1 VGIHN
6 GFGNQP
12 KEMKMKMKP
21 GIALVTLLAG
31 TAMLATGQSMAAAFY
46 LSQVGTPMSIGT
58 VGVANTVNTWGAD
71 AAWAQPAGMVD
82 LKEDTVN
89 VTGLTLLLPE
99 MEFDSSIAGAGGG
112 DGGNAGDPAII
123 PSHFTVKKLSDRTS
137 VGIAITA
144 PMGGAMDYGDNF
156 AGRYGAQKIALQGLG
171 ISPSIGYKVN
181 DQLSIGVGVSVIYT
195 LFEED
200 VAINLPGPAADGKVK
215 MEDLDD
221 WGYQPF
227 LGLTYAFS
235 ERLMLG
241 VVYRAEMDVD
251 LEGDIKFRGVPLPG
265 GDVELS
271 WDNPQWLEAAL
282 RFDLNNNYYVATNL
296 GWQDWSKFSENELTV
311 TPGVAVLDRDWKD
324 TWRTGIAFGHFAGTR
339 GWSFGL
345 SYDSSPVTDKN
356 RTIDL
361 PMDEQL
367 QAGASYFVEGKK
379 LSYAIGTS
387 VMYAGDA
394 KVDQTAQGVR
404 FKGEF
409 DTNLVFS
416 LGGTV
421 RYTF

>member
-1 VGIHN
+1 MCSAEER
-6 GFGNQP
+6 
-12 KEMKMKMKP
+12 KLKMRLD
-21 GIALVTLLAG
+21 IAL
-31 TAMLATGQSMAAAFY
+31 TAFLTGAALLATGQSMAAAFY
-46 LSQVGTPMSIGT
+46 LTQVGTPLSIGT
-58 VGVANTVNTWGAD
+58 VGVANTVNNWGAD

-89 VTGLTLLLPE
+89 VTGLTLLYPE
-99 MEFDSSIAGAGGG
+99 MEFDSSIAEAGGG

-156 AGRYGAQKIALQGLG
+156 VGRYGAQKIALQGVG
-171 ISPSIGYKVN
+171 ISPSVGYRVN
-181 DQLSIGVGVSVIYT
+181 DKLAIGAGVTITYT

-200 VAINLPGPAADGKVK
+200 VAINTPGADGKVK

-235 ERLMLG
+235 DQVTLG
-241 VVYRAEMDVD
+241 VVYRAETDVD

-265 GDVELS
+265 GDVKLD

-282 RFDLNNNYYVATNL
+282 RFDLNNDYYVATNL
-296 GWQDWSKFSENELTV
+296 GWQDWSDFSQNDVTV
-311 TPGVAVLDRDWKD
+311 YTDAFTTVSVLDRDWKD

-339 GWSFGL
+339 GWFFGL

-379 LSYAIGTS
+379 LSYALGAS
-387 VMYAGDA
+387 VMYAGDG
-394 KVDQTAQGVR
+394 KVDQTAQGLR

-416 LGGTV
+416 LGGTLH
-421 RYTF
+421 YTF

>member
-1 VGIHN
+1 
-6 GFGNQP
+6 
-12 KEMKMKMKP
+12 MKP
-21 GIALVTLLAG
+21 ANVLTTFLTGAAL
-31 TAMLATGQSMAAAFY
+31 LATGQGMAAGFY
-46 LSQVGTPMSIGT
+46 LTQVGTPMSIGT
-58 VGVANTVNTWGAD
+58 VGVTNTVNNWGAD

-82 LKEDTVN
+82 LKEDTVG
-89 VTGLTLLLPE
+89 VTGLTLLYPE
-99 MEFDSSIAGAGGG
+99 MKFDSSIAGAGGG
-112 DGGNAGDPAII
+112 DGGNAGEAAII
-123 PSHFTVKKLSDRTS
+123 PSQFMVKKLSDRTS
-137 VGIAITA
+137 VGIAVTA
-144 PMGGAMDYGDNF
+144 PLGGAMDYGDNF
-156 AGRYGAQKIALQGLG
+156 VGRYGASKVALQGVG
-171 ISPSIGYKVN
+171 ISPSIGYRVN
-181 DQLSIGVGVSVIYT
+181 DKLALGAGVTITYT
-195 LFEED
+195 LFEEN
-200 VAINLPGPAADGKVK
+200 VAIKTMGADGKAK

-235 ERLMLG
+235 DKVMLG
-241 VVYRAEMDVD
+241 VLYRAEMDVN
-251 LEGDIKFRGVPLPG
+251 LEGDLKFRGVPFPG
-265 GDVELS
+265 GDVELD

-311 TPGVAVLDRDWKD
+311 TKGVAVMDRDWKD

-361 PMDEQL
+361 PMDETL

-387 VMYAGDA
+387 VMYAGDG

-409 DTNLVFS
+409 DTNLIFS

>member
-1 VGIHN
+1 
-6 GFGNQP
+6 
-12 KEMKMKMKP
+12 MKP
-21 GIALVTLLAG
+21 ANVLTAFLTGAAL
-31 TAMLATGQSMAAAFY
+31 LATGQSMAAAFY
-46 LSQVGTPMSIGT
+46 LTQVGTPLSIGT
-58 VGVANTVNTWGAD
+58 VGVANTVNNYGAD

-89 VTGLTLLLPE
+89 VTGLTLLYPE
-99 MEFDSSIAGAGGG
+99 MKFDSSVAEAGGG
-112 DGGNAGDPAII
+112 DGGNAGEAALI
-123 PSHFTVKKLSDRTS
+123 PSHFTVKKLSNRTS

-144 PMGGAMDYGDNF
+144 PLGGAMDYGDNF
-156 AGRYGAQKIALQGLG
+156 VGRYGAQKIALQGLG
-171 ISPSIGYKVN
+171 ISPSIGYRVN
-181 DQLSIGVGVSVIYT
+181 DKLAIGAGVTITYT

-200 VAINLPGPAADGKVK
+200 VAINLPGATPDGKVK

-227 LGLTYAFS
+227 LGLTYHFS
-235 ERLMLG
+235 DQVMLG

-265 GDVELS
+265 GDVELQ

-282 RFDLNNNYYVATNL
+282 RYDMNDNYYVAANL
-296 GWQDWSKFSENELTV
+296 GWQDWSDFSENELTV
-311 TPGVAVLDRDWKD
+311 TPGVTVLDRDWRD
-324 TWRTGIAFGHFAGTR
+324 TWRTGIAIGHFNGTR
-339 GWSFGL
+339 GWAFGL

-367 QAGASYFVEGKK
+367 QAGASYFMEGKK
-379 LSYAIGTS
+379 LSYALGAS

-409 DTNLVFS
+409 DTNLIFS

>member
-1 VGIHN
+1 
-6 GFGNQP
+6 
-12 KEMKMKMKP
+12 MKMKP
-21 GIALVTLLAG
+21 ANAL
-31 TAMLATGQSMAAAFY
+31 TAFLTGAALLATGQSMAAAFY
-46 LSQVGTPMSIGT
+46 LTQVGTPLSIGT
-58 VGVANTVNTWGAD
+58 VGVANTVNNWGAD

-89 VTGLTLLLPE
+89 VTGLTLLYPE
-99 MEFDSSIAGAGGG
+99 MNFDSSIAEAGGG

-156 AGRYGAQKIALQGLG
+156 VGRYGAQKIALQGLG
-171 ISPSIGYKVN
+171 ISPSIGYRVN
-181 DQLSIGVGVSVIYT
+181 DKLAIGAGVTITYT

-200 VAINLPGPAADGKVK
+200 VAINLPGSAADGKAK

-235 ERLMLG
+235 DRVMFG
-241 VVYRAEMDVD
+241 VVYRAEMDVN
-251 LEGDIKFRGVPLPG
+251 LEGDLKVDGPPVPNS
-265 GDVELS
+265 DMELA

-282 RFDLNNNYYVATNL
+282 RFELDDDYFVAANL
-296 GWQDWSKFSENELTV
+296 GWQDWSEFSENELTV
-311 TPGVAVLDRDWKD
+311 AQGVVVLERDWKD
-324 TWRTGIAFGHFAGTR
+324 TWRTGVAFGRFDGTD
-339 GWSFGL
+339 GWTLGL
-345 SYDSSPVTDKN
+345 SYDSSPVSDSN

-361 PMDEQL
+361 PMDETW
-367 QAGASYFVEGKK
+367 QAGASYFVEGEN
-379 LSYAIGTS
+379 LAYSLGTS
-387 VMYAGDA
+387 LMYLGDG

-409 DTNLVFS
+409 DTNVILT
-416 LGGTV
+416 LGGTI